1 MRFLSLLFP
10 SEKWYSVQW
19 ASLSTTTRSFFY
31 SIWDVFRVG
40 TWVSLPF
47 FLVAQRKREVVTVME
62 RLAGLSTGSH
72 SWKRAWRP

>member
-31 SIWDVFRVG
+31 SLGCFPGWNLGF
-40 TWVSLPF
+40 SPF
-47 FLVAQRKREVVTVME
+47 FLVAQRKREVVIVME

>member
-47 FLVAQRKREVVTVME
+47 FWLHRGRG
-62 RLAGLSTGSH
+62 R
-72 SWKRAWRP
+72 W